1 MCRLH
6 PEASFKED
14 EVMPLTHS
22 QRTLDD
28 DLRPDFYAGRKLG
41 EVEQALLWSLLQEEP
56 ECPSRVLLDKATQRR
71 MVITV
76 SLRHVNRWRAARG
89 LNRHQGRP
97 GQADGSQPVS
107 PGAAVVQVTPHVA
120 CVGVHVFAQ
129 WLDHQEAFG
138 PVVAH
143 LTQTVEAHKQTHP
156 DDNFALLHH
165 RASTVLR
172 RFQALFFAPLLGI
185 DRLSEFD
192 TREHALH
199 TLIGRGYQSSTLRQ
213 FLGQLER
220 VGVAEGL
227 MPALVA
233 EPAGQIIDV
242 DGHMIAYWSRRA
254 MHKGKI
260 TMLGRI
266 MAGSQ
271 AVIAHDDT
279 GQAIF
284 VAYYPPDSHVSH
296 VIVAYCQKV
305 AEGIGSVVFVID
317 RAVNSVALAQAF
329 AEKDL
334 GLLCMLDDNEHT
346 GLGSFETTLVETL
359 EDGTRV
365 YSGPWKACRQD
376 DPRHFVIVAPTADK
390 TLVYW
395 GTPKVEEA
403 LEVSEWP
410 RVYRE
415 RNAIQELSFKSM
427 IAHGG
432 LDINYGRKTILGPDR
447 HHQRKQ
453 EHLAASLETAH
464 ERVSKKEKALKS
476 QQAKVAASE
485 AKGHGRRLEQRQGKL
500 VTVEHELKDA
510 TGKQAKL
517 SEQVATLGPAGQ
529 RADRDF
535 RKQTIMTIRTLLLE
549 NMLRAFLAAL
559 VATLHRQVSLEQVLS
574 LAFERRG
581 ARMETP
587 SQVVYWVNTA
597 GLSQSNRHLLG
608 KLVEGLGAMD
618 VQDQGKPIHVRLK
631 EMPP

>member
-1 MCRLH
+1 
-6 PEASFKED
+6 
-14 EVMPLTHS
+14 MPLTHS
-22 QRTLDD
+22 QRTLADD
-28 DLRPDFYAGRKLG
+28 RSPDFYAGRKLG
-41 EVEQALLWSLLQEEP
+41 EVEQVLLWSLLHEEP
-56 ECPSRVLLDKATQRR
+56 ECPSRVLLDKAAQRQI
-71 MVITV
+71 VIAV

-89 LNRHQGRP
+89 LNRCPGRP
-97 GQADGSQPVS
+97 GHAAGSQPVS

-143 LTQTVEAHKQTHP
+143 LTQAVEAHKQTHP
-156 DDNFALLHH
+156 DDDFALLHH
-165 RASTVLR
+165 RPSTVLY
-172 RFQALFFAPLLGI
+172 RFQALFFAPLFGI

-192 TREHALH
+192 SREHPLQ
-199 TLIGRGYQSSTLRQ
+199 TLIGHGYQSATLRQ

-220 VGVAEGL
+220 VDAAESL
-227 MPALVA
+227 MPVLVA
-233 EPAGQIIDV
+233 HEAGPIIYV
-242 DGHMIAYWSRRA
+242 DGHMIAYWSRRS

-279 GQAIF
+279 GQAVF
-284 VAYYPPDSHVSH
+284 VAYYPPDIHVSQ

-305 AEGIGSVVFVID
+305 AEGTGSVVFVID
-317 RAVNSVALAQAF
+317 RAVNAVALAQAF
-329 AEKDL
+329 AEKGL

-365 YSGPWKACRQD
+365 SSGSWKACRQD
-376 DPRHFVIVAPTADK
+376 DPRHFVMVEPPADK

-395 GTPKVEEA
+395 GTPKVKEA
-403 LEVSEWP
+403 LDVSEWP

-415 RNAIQELSFKSM
+415 RNAIQELNFKSM

-432 LDINYGRKTILGPDR
+432 LEINHGRKTILGPDR

-453 EHLAASLETAH
+453 EHLEASLETID
-464 ERVSKKEKALKS
+464 ERVSKKEEALKS
-476 QQAKVAASE
+476 QQAKVAESE

-500 VTVEHELKDA
+500 VTVERELKDA

-517 SEQVATLGPAGQ
+517 AEHAATLGPAGQ

-549 NMLRAFLAAL
+549 NWLRAFLAGL
-559 VATLHRQVSLEQVLS
+559 LATLPIQVSLEQVLR
-574 LAFERRG
+574 LLFERRG

-597 GLSQSNRHLLG
+597 GLSQANRRLLG
-608 KLVEGLGAMD
+608 TIVEGLGAMD
-618 VQDQGKPIHVRLK
+618 LQEQGKPIHVRLK
-631 EMPP
+631 DMPP